1 MGCEELSL
9 TVLSFLEEEELG
21 FSFLLGWDDCGEFE
35 GIPLSQGEYYWQSL
49 AQFRTTESNATKQYW
64 AVLGSEIVSERV
76 QDAGVYLP
84 KGAEAKRGHLVTLIL
99 LSFFSPCSLLRI
111 STTDLALVDV
121 IDE

>member
-1 MGCEELSL
+1 MVSSKAFLYLRVNIIGRAW
-9 TVLSFLEEEELG
+9 LSFVPPNPTLPNSIG
-21 FSFLLGWDDCGEFE
+21 R
-35 GIPLSQGEYYWQSL
+35 YW
-49 AQFRTTESNATKQYW
+49 
-64 AVLGSEIVSERV
+64 GSEIVSERV

-84 KGAEAKRGHLVTLIL
+84 KGAEAKRSHLVTLIL